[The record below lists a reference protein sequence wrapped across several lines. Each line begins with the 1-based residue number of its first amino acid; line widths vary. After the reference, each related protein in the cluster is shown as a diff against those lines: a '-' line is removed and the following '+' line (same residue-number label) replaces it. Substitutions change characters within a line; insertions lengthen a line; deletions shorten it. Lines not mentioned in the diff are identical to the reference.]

1 MAREQELESRI
12 QARIIKRYT
21 DEGWLV
27 VKMGLCNMNGIP
39 DLLCLKD
46 GKSLFIEVKRP
57 GKKPRPIQEYRI
69 KQLRERGFDVLVLTE

>member
-1 MAREQELESRI
+1 MARGQELESSI

-27 VKMGLCNMNGIP
+27 VKMGLCNINGIP

-46 GKSLFIEVKRP
+46 GKALFVEVKRP
-57 GKKPRPIQEYRI
+57 GKKPRRLQEYRI
-69 KQLRERGFDVLVLTE
+69 KQLQEQGFDVLVLTD